1 MKHLDKLTGRLGL
14 RPLMGRYRQLWLRA
28 PRDLPL
34 PTVSDFAEIRLLID
48 PDGSR
53 MPGITALYERALADP
68 ETRRLL
74 AFLVWALFAEERCW
88 RQEAYDLDLD
98 APAWGPDLGALALL
112 VLIAGMAG
120 PTGSYAASL
129 GRPIPD
135 EIRRLPFG
143 WLGEEIG
150 RFYRTE
156 GRLGVGNFGWQ
167 LVTASMTLLRVG
179 SHNFNLGSWSNDY
192 ELWRSPS
199 SGRALVL
206 PLPGL
211 DFTPTGARL
220 PGDETTTG
228 SFRSERRL
236 DGHLLHTHRLF
247 SSGFADPEPIT
258 LDTRDWEREL
268 GAGDITLAFHIPR
281 EDRYTPDRVKA
292 DFRAALSAYASWF
305 PELEIR
311 AIDCY
316 SWLFSPLLGL
326 FFDAAES
333 RVVAMQQECYLLAP
347 LAGDESWRTFVF
359 DNFSGDL
366 RLAPRDN
373 RLRRRALDWLDQ
385 GGRLYDGQMVLPVVD
400 IDSERPFAA
409 LYEIDRVRA
418 RHLEAGLDPRRPL

>member
-1 MKHLDKLTGRLGL
+1 MK
-14 RPLMGRYRQLWLRA
+14 PLSGRYRRLWSRA
-28 PRDLPL
+28 PRQLPL
-34 PTVSDFAEIRLLID
+34 PLVCDFEAIRLLID

-88 RQEAYDLDLD
+88 REEAYDLDLD
-98 APAWGPDLGALALL
+98 APAWGPDRGALALL

-120 PTGSYAASL
+120 PGGSYAASL

-167 LVTASMTLLRVG
+167 IMTASMTLLRVG
-179 SHNFNLGSWSNDY
+179 SHNFNLGSWSYDY
-192 ELWRSPS
+192 EVWRSRS
-199 SGRALVL
+199 SGRVLVL
-206 PLPGL
+206 PHPDLL
-211 DFTPTGARL
+211 FAPTGARL
-220 PGDETTTG
+220 RDDELAGG
-228 SFRSERRL
+228 SFRSVRRL
-236 DGHLLHTHRLF
+236 DGYLLHSHRLF
-247 SSGFADPEPIT
+247 SSGFTDPEPVTI
-258 LDTRDWEREL
+258 DTRDWVCEI
-268 GAGDITLAFHIPR
+268 GTGDTTLAFHIPR
-281 EDRYTPDRVKA
+281 DDRYEPAQVKA
-292 DFRAALSAYASWF
+292 DFRAALAAYATWF

-326 FFDAAES
+326 FFDAPES
-333 RVVAMQQECYLLAP
+333 RIVAMQQECHLLATT
-347 LAGDESWRTFVF
+347 AGDESWRTFVF
-359 DNFSGDL
+359 DGFTGDL
-366 RLAPRDN
+366 RRAPRDN

-385 GGRLYDGQMVLPVVD
+385 GGRLYDGQMVLPVAD
-400 IDSERPFAA
+400 IDRERPFAD
-409 LYEIDRVRA
+409 LYEIEKIRA